1 MTAPATNSTT
11 AQVLALTQFCGVT
24 PRLFEA
30 LLRRF
35 GTIGAVFD
43 ADRIAFLEV
52 DGVKARQ
59 AQALEK
65 APQRLAEAEAVVN
78 ALAER
83 DIRLLSRFDQ
93 NYSPLLFELHD
104 PPPLLYFRGHT
115 PDLNKRTIS
124 MAGTHSAS
132 VEGMALTT
140 RLVKELVKRDIQIVS
155 TLRGGIDSAVHLAT
169 GSAGGVSFAVIDA
182 GFDQL
187 HTGDS
192 IPVAIDVIE
201 KGGLI
206 SEYPPDMRPES
217 RTVAEANRLVAGLSQ
232 AVVVTEFYSTSER
245 TLDLL
250 RACRDI
256 GKLAFI
262 MIDQEQG
269 AFSDE
274 KALAQ
279 AHECGAIP
287 IEGFDRIDDMVKS
300 LV

>member
-1 MTAPATNSTT
+1 MTAPADNSTT
-11 AQVLALTQFCGVT
+11 VQVFALTQLCGVT

-35 GTIGAVFD
+35 GTIEAVFA
-43 ADRIAFLEV
+43 ADREAFLEV

-59 AQALEK
+59 AQTLEN
-65 APQRLAEAEAVVN
+65 APKRLAAAKTMVE
-78 ALAER
+78 ALAQRE
-83 DIRLLSRFDQ
+83 IRLLTRFDQ
-93 NYSPLLFELHD
+93 NYSSLLLELHD

-115 PDLNKRTIS
+115 PDLSKRTIS
-124 MAGTHSAS
+124 VAGTRSATA
-132 VEGMALTT
+132 EGMALTS

-155 TLRGGIDSAVHLAT
+155 TLRGGIDLAVHLAAK
-169 GSAGGVSFAVIDA
+169 GAGGVSFTVIDSGVDHLDTREA
-182 GFDQL
+182 
-187 HTGDS
+187 
-192 IPVAIDVIE
+192 IPVAIDVME
-201 KGGLI
+201 KGGVI
-206 SEYPPDMRPES
+206 SEYPPDVPPDS
-217 RTVAEANRLVAGLSQ
+217 KNVAEANRLAVGLAQ

-262 MIDQEQG
+262 MIDPEQG

-279 AHECGAIP
+279 SHEYGVIP
-287 IEGFDRIDDMVKS
+287 IEGFDRVDDIVKS

>member
-1 MTAPATNSTT
+1 MITPAANSATV
-11 AQVLALTQFCGVT
+11 QVLALTQFCGVT

-35 GTIGAVFD
+35 GTIEAVFA
-43 ADRIAFLEV
+43 ADREAFLEV

-65 APQRLAEAEAVVN
+65 APQRLAEAEAMVR
-78 ALAER
+78 ALAQR
-83 DIRLLSRFDQ
+83 DIRLLTRLDQ
-93 NYSPLLFELHD
+93 DYCPLLLELHD
-104 PPPLLYFRGHT
+104 PPPLLYFRGHP

-124 MAGTHSAS
+124 VTGTQSAS

-155 TLRGGIDSAVHLAT
+155 TLKGGVDSAVHLAAR
-169 GSAGGVSFAVIDA
+169 SAGGVSFAVIDS

-192 IPVAIDVIE
+192 IPVAIDVTE
-201 KGGLI
+201 KGGVI
-206 SEYPPDMRPES
+206 SEYPPDLPPDT

-232 AVVVTEFYSTSER
+232 AVVVTEFYSTSGR

-256 GKLAFI
+256 GKLTFI

-269 AFSDE
+269 ALSDE
-274 KALAQ
+274 EALAQ

-287 IEGFDRIDDMVKS
+287 IEGFNLIDDMVKS

>member
-1 MTAPATNSTT
+1 MTAPAANSTT
-11 AQVLALTQFCGVT
+11 VQVLALTQFCGVT

-35 GTIGAVFD
+35 GTIEAIFA
-43 ADRIAFLEV
+43 ADREAFLEV

-59 AQALEK
+59 AQTLEN
-65 APQRLAEAEAVVN
+65 APKRLAAAEAMAK
-78 ALAER
+78 ALAQRE
-83 DIRLLSRFDQ
+83 IKLLTRFDQ
-93 NYSPLLFELHD
+93 NYSPLLLELHD
-104 PPPLLYFRGHT
+104 PPPLLYLRGHA
-115 PDLNKRTIS
+115 PDLSKRTIS

-132 VEGMALTT
+132 VEGMALTS

-155 TLRGGIDSAVHLAT
+155 TLRGGIDSAVHLAAK
-169 GSAGGVSFAVIDA
+169 SAGGVSFTVIDSGVDHLDTREA
-182 GFDQL
+182 V
-187 HTGDS
+187 
-192 IPVAIDVIE
+192 PVAIDVME
-201 KGGLI
+201 KGGVI
-206 SEYPPDMRPES
+206 SEYPPDMPPDS
-217 RTVAEANRLVAGLSQ
+217 RNMAEANRLVVGLAQ

-250 RACRDI
+250 RACHDI

-262 MIDQEQG
+262 MIDPEQG

-279 AHECGAIP
+279 SHEDGVIP
-287 IEGFDRIDDMVKS
+287 IEGFDRIDDIVKS